1 MPRHCVIV
9 GQYADSGRWA
19 DELFCRHRRV
29 PAVLQRSEEDACGGM
44 SSFVE
49 RMQSGNSGPSERLT
63 LDLAAL
69 GGLITALQQV
79 VDRIGALEVKKEV
92 NYTHTRY
99 RELGP
104 ELIPVY
110 RQSAR
115 R

>member
-29 PAVLQRSEEDACGGM
+29 PAAVLQRSDEDACGGM

-49 RMQSGNSGPSERLT
+49 RMQSGSSGPSERLT

-69 GGLITALQQV
+69 GGLITALQQL
-79 VDRIGALEVKKEV
+79 VDRIGALEVKKKK
-92 NYTHTRY
+92 
-99 RELGP
+99 
-104 ELIPVY
+104 
-110 RQSAR
+110 
-115 R
+115 